1 MSSKSF
7 QISYKS
13 QEEREKALEMLSNR
27 PEGMVIVDRPNKR
40 VVYVD
45 SEGIDGGMKKLMEA
59 GSDTSRAS
67 RLMREAYSSNRRVID
82 IDSDNDSSDS
92 DSSDSEE
99 EDEIK
104 SLFTR
109 CSRGGIGGWCR
120 NHISK
125 VQYLKKNNLDANEV
139 VWGGRIIDSDIMIED
154 SVPCNPPCVKRLR
167 ASKGWCFDSKC
178 GCYWSEMREDL
189 NEKKEAEAEAIRAR
203 AEALAEVLAM
213 PAPEKPKKP
222 LTAKQE
228 QALATRRAN
237 AEKKKADKE
246 REKFEA
252 EAEKGRAKKQKEAL
266 AKQVKIEKAKR
277 ANQLKMAMKALGC

>member
-13 QEEREKALEMLSNR
+13 QAEKDKALEMLANR
-27 PEGMVIVDRPNKR
+27 PEGMAIVDRPNKR

-45 SEGIDGGMKKLMEA
+45 NKGIDVGMKKLMEA
-59 GSDTSRAS
+59 GSDTSRAC
-67 RLMREAYSSNRRVID
+67 RLMRDAYSSGRRVID
-82 IDSDNDSSDS
+82 IDSDSSDSSDS
-92 DSSDSEE
+92 DS

-104 SLFTR
+104 SLFSA

-120 NHISK
+120 EHIRR
-125 VQYLKKNNLDANEV
+125 VQRLKEKNRDADEV
-139 VWGGRIIDSDIMIED
+139 TFCGRIIDSDIMIED
-154 SVPCNPPCVKRLR
+154 SVPCNPPCVKRRR
-167 ASKGWCFDSKC
+167 AIKGWCFDRKC
-178 GCYWSEMREDL
+178 GCYWSEMREEI

-228 QALATRRAN
+228 QASATRRAN

-246 REKFEA
+246 REKFEK
-252 EAEKGRAKKQKEAL
+252 EAEKIRAKKQKEAL
-266 AKQVKIEKAKR
+266 AKQVKIEKAKK
-277 ANQLKMAMKALGC
+277 ANQVKMAMKALGC

>member
-13 QEEREKALEMLSNR
+13 QEEKDKALEMLSNR
-27 PEGMVIVDRPNKR
+27 PEGIVIVDRPNKR

-45 SEGIDGGMKKLMEA
+45 NEGIDGGMKKLMEV
-59 GSDTSRAS
+59 GLDTSRAS
-67 RLMREAYSSNRRVID
+67 WLMSEAYCSGKRVID
-82 IDSDNDSSDS
+82 IDS

-120 NHISK
+120 NHIRK
-125 VQYLKKNNLDANEV
+125 VQYLK
-139 VWGGRIIDSDIMIED
+139 
-154 SVPCNPPCVKRLR
+154 
-167 ASKGWCFDSKC
+167 
-178 GCYWSEMREDL
+178 
-189 NEKKEAEAEAIRAR
+189 AEAEDIRAR
-203 AEALAEVLAM
+203 AEALAEVLMM

-277 ANQLKMAMKALGC
+277 ANQVKMAMKALGC